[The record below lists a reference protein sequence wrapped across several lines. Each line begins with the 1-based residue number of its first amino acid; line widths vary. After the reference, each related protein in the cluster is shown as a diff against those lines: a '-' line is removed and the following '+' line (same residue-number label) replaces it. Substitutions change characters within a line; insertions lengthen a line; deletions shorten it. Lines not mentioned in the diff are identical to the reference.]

1 MVNFNNSKEP
11 GKIKGFL
18 RVLKQLEGQSFD
30 TSNQIKYQ
38 VLLIKEHIY
47 KPLNIPVDYRK
58 YYEKPETEIPY
69 KVAEEIFNLQKY
81 EDHQ

>member
-1 MVNFNNSKEP
+1 MRKPWSISTTVRNPERLRD
-11 GKIKGFL
+11 FL

-58 YYEKPETEIPY
+58 YY
-69 KVAEEIFNLQKY
+69 
-81 EDHQ
+81 